1 MANTTSH
8 ASGESIRISNDS
20 LAVELGDGHGE
31 RRFATTATP
40 TLRSADGRLNF
51 RQSQALGLAE

>member
-1 MANTTSH
+1 MANTASH

-20 LAVELGDGHGE
+20 LAVELGGGHGE

-40 TLRSADGRLNF
+40 TLRSADGSLNF
-51 RQSQALGLAE
+51 R